1 MKLSIVI
8 PFYNEEKTLRASV
21 ESVLEIKSDQL
32 DLEVVMVDD
41 CSSDNSRHV
50 AEEIV
55 ASHTDVKLLTHPVN
69 RGKGAALRT
78 GFGAVTGDF
87 VGVQDADEEYDP
99 HDYLKLLRV
108 ADEFHADVVYGSRYL
123 RDSERQV
130 LRFWHSSMNRMLT
143 IFSNV
148 FSDLELTDMETCY
161 KLFRREVIA
170 EIAPNLVE
178 DRFGFEPEI
187 TARLARVIR
196 QHGWRMA
203 ECAIRYRPRTFR
215 EGKKIGWKDGFRAIW
230 CILKYNLLQK

>member
-21 ESVLEIKSDQL
+21 ESVLGIKSDRV

-41 CSSDNSRHV
+41 CSSDNSRNV

-99 HDYLKLLRV
+99 RDYLKLLRV
-108 ADEFHADVVYGSRYL
+108 ADELHADVVYGSRYL

-130 LRFWHSSMNRMLT
+130 LRFWHSSMNRLLT
-143 IFSNV
+143 VFSNV

-187 TARLARVIR
+187 TARLARAIR

-203 ECAIRYRPRTFR
+203 ECAIRYRPRTFK

-230 CILKYNLLQK
+230 CIVKYNLLQK